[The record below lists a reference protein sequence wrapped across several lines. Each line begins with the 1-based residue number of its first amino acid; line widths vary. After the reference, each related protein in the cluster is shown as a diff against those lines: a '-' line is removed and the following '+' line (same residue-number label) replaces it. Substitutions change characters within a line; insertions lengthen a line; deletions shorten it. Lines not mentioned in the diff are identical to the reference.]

1 MKFIEKILMAS
12 EDVKSYL
19 VSGVCKDKELA
30 DGSLVEIGDL
40 IDHEVYKGLKDM
52 NTREIKPYTSTST
65 GRIGIVDY
73 VGVSKGEI
81 MGVVYSEG
89 VKTCG
94 LPCPAGTHTRVR
106 CPKLGDEFYLGKDN
120 FESAPTVGQFA
131 VAGADGQWAPAA
143 SAATDKLC
151 VKVEFGKDKI
161 IGVKNEGKKFYCT
174 VIHE

>member
-52 NTREIKPYTSTST
+52 NTRKIEPYAGT
-65 GRIGIVDY
+65 GRVGI

-94 LPCPAGTHTRVR
+94 LPCPAGALTRVR
-106 CPKLGDEFYLGKDN
+106 CPKVGDEFYLGEDN
-120 FESAPTVGQFA
+120 FESTPTVGQFA
-131 VAGADGQWAPAA
+131 IAGSDGQWAPAA
-143 SAATDKLC
+143 VAATDKLC

>member
-52 NTREIKPYTSTST
+52 NTREIKPYAGT
-65 GRIGIVDY
+65 GRVGIVDY

-94 LPCPAGTHTRVR
+94 LPCPAGALTRVR
-106 CPKLGDEFYLGKDN
+106 CPKVGDEFYPGEDN
-120 FESAPTVGQFA
+120 FESTPTVGEFA
-131 VAGADGQWAPAA
+131 IAGSDGQWAPAA
-143 SAATDKLC
+143 VAANDKLC

>member
-1 MKFIEKILMAS
+1 M
-12 EDVKSYL
+12 
-19 VSGVCKDKELA
+19 
-30 DGSLVEIGDL
+30 VEIGDL

-52 NTREIKPYTSTST
+52 NTREIKPYAGT
-65 GRIGIVDY
+65 GRVGIVDY

-94 LPCPAGTHTRVR
+94 LPCPAGAHTR
-106 CPKLGDEFYLGKDN
+106 PKVGDEFYLGEDN
-120 FESAPTVGQFA
+120 FESTPTAGQFA
-131 VAGADGQWAPAA
+131 IAGSDGQWAPSAV
-143 SAATDKLC
+143 AATDKLC

>member
-19 VSGVCKDKELA
+19 VSGVCEDKELA

-40 IDHEVYKGLKDM
+40 VDHEVYKGLKDM
-52 NTREIKPYTSTST
+52 NTREIKPYAGE

-89 VKTCG
+89 VSATC
-94 LPCPAGTHTRVR
+94 C
-106 CPKLGDEFYLGKDN
+106 
-120 FESAPTVGQFA
+120 
-131 VAGADGQWAPAA
+131 
-143 SAATDKLC
+143 
-151 VKVEFGKDKI
+151 
-161 IGVKNEGKKFYCT
+161 
-174 VIHE
+174 

>member
-52 NTREIKPYTSTST
+52 NTREIKPYAGT
-65 GRIGIVDY
+65 GRVGIVDY
-73 VGVSKGEI
+73 VGVSGGEI
-81 MGVVYSEG
+81 MNVWYSEG

-94 LPCPAGTHTRVR
+94 LPVPAGKHTRVR
-106 CPKLGDEFYLGKDN
+106 CPKLGDEFFLGEDN
-120 FESAPTVGQFA
+120 FESAPTAGQYA
-131 VAGADGQWAPAA
+131 VAGSDGQWAPAA
-143 SAATDKLC
+143 AAADDKLC

>member
-52 NTREIKPYTSTST
+52 NTREIKPYAGT
-65 GRIGIVDY
+65 GRVGIVDY
-73 VGVSKGEI
+73 VGVSGGEI
-81 MGVVYSEG
+81 MNVWYSEG

-94 LPCPAGTHTRVR
+94 LPVPAGKATRVR
-106 CPKLGDEFYLGKDN
+106 TLKLGDEFYLGEGN
-120 FESAPTVGQFA
+120 FGSAPTVGQFA
-131 VAGADGQWAPAA
+131 VAGTDGMWAPAA
-143 SAATDKLC
+143 DAATDKLC
-151 VKVEFGKDKI
+151 VKIEFNKDKI
-161 IGVKNEGKKFYCT
+161 IGVKNEGKKYFCT
-174 VIHE
+174 VVHE

>member
-52 NTREIKPYTSTST
+52 NTREIKPYAGT
-65 GRIGIVDY
+65 GR
-73 VGVSKGEI
+73 VG
-81 MGVVYSEG
+81 
-89 VKTCG
+89 
-94 LPCPAGTHTRVR
+94 
-106 CPKLGDEFYLGKDN
+106 KLGDEFYLGEDN
-120 FESAPTVGQFA
+120 FESAPTAGQFA
-131 VAGADGQWAPAA
+131 IAGSDGQWAPVAVAA
-143 SAATDKLC
+143 DDKLC